1 MSELF
6 VDTVKTQ
13 DGTKSISMT
22 NVVDNLAE
30 TDVRYAGSAK
40 AWVNFDGTGTIH
52 SYDSF
57 NFSSLTDNGT
67 GDYTVTF
74 SNSFANANYGTCL
87 GVEGFIR
94 HVSLDGF
101 VATSSFKLDTFSNVD
116 VRADGDR
123 TMAAVFG
130 DLA

>member
-1 MSELF
+1 MSTI
-6 VDTVKTQ
+6 TV
-13 DGTKSISMT
+13 T
-22 NVVDNLAE
+22 NIQATGE
-30 TDVRYAGSAK
+30 TASRAVSGVAA

-74 SNSFANANYGTCL
+74 SNSFANTNYGTCL

-101 VATSSFKLDTFSNVD
+101 VATSSFKLDTFSNTD
-116 VRADGDR
+116 VRADADR
-123 TMAAVFG
+123 TNTAVFG